1 MLKDDL
7 IESFKRVEEKLGGL
21 QYVVHTTYKEPKFEI
36 FDSIEKIT
44 DIGLITPIE
53 PNYFKDDKNVYYFSD
68 KEKMMIK
75 VENVSKEYE
84 LADGTKVPA
93 LKDVSFEVK
102 EGEILGIMGKSG
114 SGKTTLLRALRG
126 VEHIDDGSIEV
137 GKVKVT
143 STSSQFYYNN
153 LKKET
158 AIHLQRSFG
167 LWPDTVRENVL
178 RKLYARKYFDEG
190 DTNFEIAESEFGHE
204 ADELLELVSL
214 THKADHYASVLSG
227 GEKQRLIMARQ
238 LAKQPKALLLD
249 EPATM
254 ACPRTKQEILDAVKK
269 INKELNITV
278 IIVSHL
284 PDVQKYLA
292 DRVILLED
300 GEIADEG
307 STDEICDTFMRD
319 MDDIVDI
326 QNISTDEDVIDVKDI
341 YKRFYLLTG
350 GEVLQIE
357 DINFKVRNGNILS
370 IIGPSGSGKT
380 VLLRMLGG
388 LDDPDEGEV
397 LYKVEDGWADI
408 DIPGL
413 NRMKIRSKLGFMHQE
428 FALSHYATVLDQL
441 ATRLGYKNQDIVK
454 EAKVRAKKLGLSEE
468 LLDSFYLLTDLPE
481 TEAKERLRQ
490 INLDGEILNDLFPR
504 FPETA
509 TKEAVADIFE
519 SLDLDMDILFRKS
532 YELSGGQKVRVMLA
546 LILVSRPKFLLLD
559 EPFGDLDPITLRDVT
574 NALKSISKEYD
585 ITIVMISHNT
595 DFIKEL
601 SDRAIF
607 MDEGKIIED
616 SGNIDE
622 IVDNFID
629 FCHADYLKG
638 D

>member
-1 MLKDDL
+1 
-7 IESFKRVEEKLGGL
+7 
-21 QYVVHTTYKEPKFEI
+21 
-36 FDSIEKIT
+36 
-44 DIGLITPIE
+44 
-53 PNYFKDDKNVYYFSD
+53 
-68 KEKMMIK
+68 MIK

-84 LADGTKVPA
+84 LDDGTKITA
-93 LKDVSFEVK
+93 LKNVSFEVK

-126 VEHIDDGSIEV
+126 VEHIDEGSIEV
-137 GKVKVT
+137 GKAKIT
-143 STSSQFYYNN
+143 SESSQFYYNE

-178 RKLYARKYFDEG
+178 RKLYARDYFDEG
-190 DTNFEIAESEFGHE
+190 DTNFEVAESEFGHE

-214 THKADHYASVLSG
+214 THKKDHYASVLSG

-238 LAKQPKALLLD
+238 LAKRPKALLLD

-254 ACPRTKQEILDAVKK
+254 ACPKTKQEILDAVKK

-278 IIVSHL
+278 ILVSHL

-307 STDEICDTFMRD
+307 SAEEICDKFMEG
-319 MDDIVDI
+319 MDEIVDI
-326 QNISTDEDVIDVKDI
+326 QNISTDEDVIQVNDVF
-341 YKRFYLLTG
+341 KRFYLLTG
-350 GEVLQIE
+350 GQVLEME
-357 DINFKVRNGNILS
+357 DINFTVQKENILS
-370 IIGPSGSGKT
+370 IIGPSGAGKT

-388 LDDPDEGEV
+388 LDDPDKGEV
-397 LYKVEDGWADI
+397 LYDVEGEWKDI
-408 DIPGL
+408 DIPGMS
-413 NRMKIRSKLGFMHQE
+413 RMKIRSKLGFMHQE
-428 FALSHYATVLDQL
+428 FALTHYATVLNQL

-454 EAKVRAKKLGLSEE
+454 DAQKRAENLGLSEE
-468 LLDSFYLLTDLPE
+468 LLDSFYQLTDLPE

-490 INLDGEILNDLFPR
+490 VGLDAEILNDLFPR

-519 SLDLDMDILFRKS
+519 SLDLDMDILYRRS

-559 EPFGDLDPITLRDVT
+559 EPFGDLDPVTLRDVT
-574 NALKSISKEYD
+574 NALKKISKTYG
-585 ITIVMISHNT
+585 ITIVMVSHNT

-601 SDRAIF
+601 SNRALF
-607 MDEGKIIED
+607 MDDGKIVDD
-616 SGNIDE
+616 SENIDE
-622 IVDNFID
+622 IVDNFIE
-629 FCHADYLKG
+629 FCHADYLLG
-638 D
+638 DK

>member
-1 MLKDDL
+1 
-7 IESFKRVEEKLGGL
+7 
-21 QYVVHTTYKEPKFEI
+21 
-36 FDSIEKIT
+36 
-44 DIGLITPIE
+44 
-53 PNYFKDDKNVYYFSD
+53 
-68 KEKMMIK
+68 MIK
-75 VENVSKEYE
+75 VENVSKAYE
-84 LADGTKVPA
+84 LDDGTKVTA
-93 LKDVSFEVK
+93 LKDVSFDVG

-126 VEHIDDGSIEV
+126 VEHIDEGSISV

-143 STSSQFYYNN
+143 SESSQFYYNN

-178 RKLYARKYFDEG
+178 RKLYARRYFDEG
-190 DTNFEIAESEFGHE
+190 DTNFEVAESEFGQE

-214 THKADHYASVLSG
+214 THKKDHYASVLSG

-254 ACPRTKQEILDAVKK
+254 ACPKTKQEILDAVKK

-300 GEIADEG
+300 GEIVDEG
-307 STDEICDTFMRD
+307 SADEICDKFMED

-326 QNISTDEDVIDVKDI
+326 QNVSTDEDVVDVKNV

-357 DINFKVRNGNILS
+357 DINFKVQRKNILS
-370 IIGPSGSGKT
+370 IIGPSGAGKT

-388 LDDPDEGEV
+388 LDDPDKGEV
-397 LYKVEDGWADI
+397 LYKVDDDWADI
-408 DIPGL
+408 DIPGI

-428 FALSHYATVLDQL
+428 FALSHYATVLNQL
-441 ATRLGYKNQDIVK
+441 ATRLGYKNQDIVN
-454 EAKVRAKKLGLSEE
+454 EAKARAEKLGLSEE

-490 INLDGEILNDLFPR
+490 VGLDAEILNDLFPK

-509 TKEAVADIFE
+509 TKEAVEDIFE
-519 SLDLDMDILFRKS
+519 SLDLDMDILYRKS

-546 LILVSRPKFLLLD
+546 LILISRPKFLLLD
-559 EPFGDLDPITLRDVT
+559 EPFGDLDPVTLRDVT
-574 NALKSISKEYD
+574 NALKTISKDYG
-585 ITIVMISHNT
+585 ITIIMISHNT

-601 SDRAIF
+601 SNRAIF
-607 MDEGKIIED
+607 MDDGKIVDD
-616 SGNIDE
+616 SENIDE

>member
-1 MLKDDL
+1 
-7 IESFKRVEEKLGGL
+7 
-21 QYVVHTTYKEPKFEI
+21 
-36 FDSIEKIT
+36 
-44 DIGLITPIE
+44 
-53 PNYFKDDKNVYYFSD
+53 
-68 KEKMMIK
+68 MIK
-75 VENVSKEYE
+75 VENVSKDYE
-84 LADGTKVPA
+84 LDDGTKITA

-126 VEHIDDGSIEV
+126 VEHIDEGSITVGEV
-137 GKVKVT
+137 TVT
-143 STSSQFYYNN
+143 PDSSQFYYNN

-167 LWPDTVRENVL
+167 IWPDTVRENVL
-178 RKLYARKYFDEG
+178 RKLYAREYYDEG
-190 DTNFEIAESEFGHE
+190 DANLELADSEFGDE

-214 THKADHYASVLSG
+214 THKKDHYASVLSG

-254 ACPRTKQEILDAVKK
+254 ACPKTKQEILDAVKK

-278 IIVSHL
+278 IVVSHL
-284 PDVQKYLA
+284 PEIQKYLA

-307 STDEICDTFMRD
+307 SAKEICNKFMEG

-326 QNISTDEDVIDVKDI
+326 QNIATDEDVIQVNDI

-357 DINFKVRNGNILS
+357 DVNFTVQKENILS
-370 IIGPSGSGKT
+370 IIGPSGAGKT

-388 LDDPDEGEV
+388 LEDPDKGEV
-397 LYKVEDGWADI
+397 LYEVDGQWADI
-408 DIPGL
+408 DIPGMG
-413 NRMKIRSKLGFMHQE
+413 RMKIRSKLGFMHQE
-428 FALSHYATVLDQL
+428 FALNHYATVLNQL

-454 EAKVRAKKLGLSEE
+454 EAQERAKKIGLSEE

-481 TEAKERLRQ
+481 VEARDRLRQ
-490 INLDGEILNDLFPR
+490 VGLDSDILDDLFPK

-519 SLDLDMDILFRKS
+519 SLDLDMSILHRRS

-546 LILVSRPKFLLLD
+546 LILISRPKFLLLD
-559 EPFGDLDPITLRDVT
+559 EPFGDLDPVTLRDVT
-574 NALKSISKEYD
+574 NALKTISKDYG

-595 DFIKEL
+595 EFIKEL
-601 SDRAIF
+601 SNRAVF
-607 MDEGKIIED
+607 MDDGKIIDDSED
-616 SGNIDE
+616 MDQ
-622 IVDNFID
+622 IVGNFID

>member
-1 MLKDDL
+1 
-7 IESFKRVEEKLGGL
+7 
-21 QYVVHTTYKEPKFEI
+21 
-36 FDSIEKIT
+36 
-44 DIGLITPIE
+44 
-53 PNYFKDDKNVYYFSD
+53 
-68 KEKMMIK
+68 MIK
-75 VENVSKEYE
+75 VENVSKDYE
-84 LADGTKVPA
+84 LDDGTKVSA
-93 LKDVSFEVK
+93 LNDVSFEVK

-126 VEHIDDGSIEV
+126 VEHIDEGSIEV
-137 GKVKVT
+137 GNAKVT
-143 STSSQFYYNN
+143 SDSSQFYYNE

-178 RKLYARKYFDEG
+178 RKLYARRYFDEG
-190 DTNFEIAESEFGHE
+190 DTNFEVAESEFGQE

-214 THKADHYASVLSG
+214 THKKDHYASVLSG

-278 IIVSHL
+278 ILVSHL

-292 DRVILLED
+292 DRVLLLED
-300 GEIADEG
+300 GEIVDEG
-307 STDEICDTFMRD
+307 SPEEICDKFMEG

-326 QNISTDEDVIDVKDI
+326 QNVSTDEDVVEVKDV

-357 DINFKVRNGNILS
+357 DINFKVQKENILS
-370 IIGPSGSGKT
+370 IIGPSGAGKT

-388 LDDPDEGEV
+388 LDDPDKGEV
-397 LYKVEDGWADI
+397 LYKVDDDWADI
-408 DIPGL
+408 DIPGI

-428 FALSHYATVLDQL
+428 FALVHYSTVLNQL
-441 ATRLGYKNQDIVK
+441 ATRLGYKNQDIIK
-454 EAKVRAKKLGLSEE
+454 DAQKRAKQIGLSDE
-468 LLDSFYLLTDLPE
+468 LLDSFYQLTDLPE
-481 TEAKERLRQ
+481 SEAKERLRQ
-490 INLDGEILNDLFPR
+490 VGLDAEILNDLFPR

-519 SLDLDMDILFRKS
+519 SLDLDMDILHRKS

-546 LILVSRPKFLLLD
+546 LILISRPKFLLLD
-559 EPFGDLDPITLRDVT
+559 EPFGDLDPVTLRDVT
-574 NALKSISKEYD
+574 NALKTISMDYG
-585 ITIVMISHNT
+585 ITVIMISHNT

-601 SDRAIF
+601 SNRAIF
-607 MDEGKIIED
+607 MDDGKIVDD
-616 SGNIDE
+616 SENIDE

>member
-1 MLKDDL
+1 
-7 IESFKRVEEKLGGL
+7 
-21 QYVVHTTYKEPKFEI
+21 
-36 FDSIEKIT
+36 
-44 DIGLITPIE
+44 
-53 PNYFKDDKNVYYFSD
+53 
-68 KEKMMIK
+68 MIK
-75 VENVSKEYE
+75 VENVSKAYE
-84 LADGTKVPA
+84 LDDGTKVTA

-114 SGKTTLLRALRG
+114 SGKTTLLRAIRG
-126 VEHIDDGSIEV
+126 VEHIDEGSISV
-137 GKVKVT
+137 GNVKVT
-143 STSSQFYYNN
+143 SESSQFYYNE

-167 LWPDTVRENVL
+167 IWPDTVRENVL
-178 RKLYARKYFDEG
+178 RKLYARRYFDEG
-190 DTNFEIAESEFGHE
+190 DTNFEIAESEFGEE
-204 ADELLELVSL
+204 ADELLEMVSL
-214 THKADHYASVLSG
+214 THKKDHYASVLSG

-254 ACPRTKQEILDAVKK
+254 ACPKTKQEILDAVKK

-278 IIVSHL
+278 IVISHL

-300 GEIADEG
+300 GEIVDEG
-307 STDEICDTFMRD
+307 SADDICDKFMD
-319 MDDIVDI
+319 GMDDIVDI
-326 QNISTDEDVIDVKDI
+326 DNISTDEDVIQVNDI

-357 DINFKVRNGNILS
+357 DVNFTVQKENRLS
-370 IIGPSGSGKT
+370 IIGPSGAGKT

-388 LDDPDEGEV
+388 LEDPDKGEV
-397 LYKVEDGWADI
+397 LYKIGDDEWADV
-408 DIPGL
+408 DIPGMG
-413 NRMKIRSKLGFMHQE
+413 RMKIRSQLGFMHQE
-428 FALSHYATVLDQL
+428 FALSHYATVLSQL
-441 ATRLGYKNQDIVK
+441 ATRLGYKNDDIVK
-454 EAKVRAKKLGLSEE
+454 QAQERARKIGLSDE

-481 TEAKERLRQ
+481 VEARDRLKQ
-490 INLDGEILNDLFPR
+490 IGLDADILDDLFPK

-519 SLDLDMDILFRKS
+519 SLDLDMDILHRKS
-532 YELSGGQKVRVMLA
+532 YELSGGQKVRVMLS
-546 LILVSRPKFLLLD
+546 LILISRPKYLLLD
-559 EPFGDLDPITLRDVT
+559 EPFGDLDPVTLRDVT
-574 NALKSISKEYD
+574 NALKTIAKTYG

-601 SDRAIF
+601 SNRAVF
-607 MDEGKIIED
+607 MDDGKIVDD
-616 SGNIDE
+616 SENIDE

>member
-1 MLKDDL
+1 
-7 IESFKRVEEKLGGL
+7 
-21 QYVVHTTYKEPKFEI
+21 
-36 FDSIEKIT
+36 
-44 DIGLITPIE
+44 
-53 PNYFKDDKNVYYFSD
+53 
-68 KEKMMIK
+68 MIK
-75 VENVSKEYE
+75 VENVSKDYE
-84 LADGTKVPA
+84 LDDGTKVTA
-93 LKDVSFEVK
+93 LKNVSFEVK

-126 VEHIDDGSIEV
+126 VEHIDEGSIEV
-137 GKVKVT
+137 GKAKIT
-143 STSSQFYYNN
+143 SESSQFYYNE

-178 RKLYARKYFDEG
+178 RKLYARDYFDEG
-190 DTNFEIAESEFGHE
+190 DTNFEVAESEFGHE

-214 THKADHYASVLSG
+214 THKKDHYASVLSG

-238 LAKQPKALLLD
+238 LAKRPKALLLD

-254 ACPRTKQEILDAVKK
+254 ACPKTKQEILDAVKK

-278 IIVSHL
+278 VLVSHL

-307 STDEICDTFMRD
+307 SAEEICDKFMEG
-319 MDDIVDI
+319 MDEIVDI
-326 QNISTDEDVIDVKDI
+326 QNISTDEDVIQVNDVF
-341 YKRFYLLTG
+341 KRFYLLTG
-350 GEVLQIE
+350 GQVLEME
-357 DINFKVRNGNILS
+357 DINFTVQKENILS
-370 IIGPSGSGKT
+370 IIGPSGAGKT

-388 LDDPDEGEV
+388 LDDPDKGEV
-397 LYKVEDGWADI
+397 LYDVEGEWKDI
-408 DIPGL
+408 DIPGMS
-413 NRMKIRSKLGFMHQE
+413 RMKIRSKLGFMHQE
-428 FALSHYATVLDQL
+428 FALTHYATVLNQL

-454 EAKVRAKKLGLSEE
+454 DAQKRAENLGLSEE
-468 LLDSFYLLTDLPE
+468 LLDSFYQLTDLPE

-490 INLDGEILNDLFPR
+490 VGLDAEILNDLFPR

-519 SLDLDMDILFRKS
+519 SLDLDMDILYRRS

-559 EPFGDLDPITLRDVT
+559 EPFGDLDPVTLRDVT
-574 NALKSISKEYD
+574 NALKKISKTYG
-585 ITIVMISHNT
+585 ITIVMVSHNT

-601 SDRAIF
+601 SNRALF
-607 MDEGKIIED
+607 MDDGKIVDD
-616 SGNIDE
+616 SENIND
-622 IVDNFID
+622 IVDNFIE
-629 FCHADYLKG
+629 FCHADYLLG
-638 D
+638 DK

>member
-1 MLKDDL
+1 
-7 IESFKRVEEKLGGL
+7 
-21 QYVVHTTYKEPKFEI
+21 
-36 FDSIEKIT
+36 
-44 DIGLITPIE
+44 
-53 PNYFKDDKNVYYFSD
+53 
-68 KEKMMIK
+68 MIK
-75 VENVSKEYE
+75 VENVSKAYE
-84 LADGTKVPA
+84 LDDGTKVTA
-93 LKDVSFEVK
+93 LNDVSFEVK
-102 EGEILGIMGKSG
+102 EGEIIGIMGKSG

-126 VEHIDDGSIEV
+126 VEHIDEGSISV
-137 GKVKVT
+137 GDVKVT
-143 STSSQFYYNN
+143 SGSSQFYYNN

-167 LWPDTVRENVL
+167 VWPDTVRENVL
-178 RKLYARKYFDEG
+178 RKLYARRYFDEG
-190 DTNFEIAESEFGHE
+190 DTNFEVAESEFGEE

-214 THKADHYASVLSG
+214 THKKDHYASVLSG

-254 ACPRTKQEILDAVKK
+254 ACPKTKQEILDAVKK

-278 IIVSHL
+278 VLVSHL

-300 GEIADEG
+300 GEIVDEG
-307 STDEICDTFMRD
+307 SADEICDKFMEG

-326 QNISTDEDVIDVKDI
+326 QNIATDEDVVEVKDV

-357 DINFKVRNGNILS
+357 DINFKVQKENILS
-370 IIGPSGSGKT
+370 IIGPSGAGKT

-388 LDDPDEGEV
+388 LDDPDRGEV
-397 LYKVEDGWADI
+397 LYKVDEEWADI
-408 DIPGL
+408 DIPGM

-428 FALSHYATVLDQL
+428 FALTHYATVLNQL
-441 ATRLGYKNQDIVK
+441 ATRLGYKNQDIIK
-454 EAKVRAKKLGLSEE
+454 DAQKRAKQIGLSDE
-468 LLDSFYLLTDLPE
+468 LLDSFYQLTDLPE
-481 TEAKERLRQ
+481 AEAKDRLRQ
-490 INLDGEILNDLFPR
+490 IGLDAEILNDLFPR

-509 TKEAVADIFE
+509 TKEAVADIFD
-519 SLDLDMDILFRKS
+519 SLDLDMDILYRKS

-546 LILVSRPKFLLLD
+546 LILISRPKFLLLD
-559 EPFGDLDPITLRDVT
+559 EPFGDLDPVTLRDVT
-574 NALKSISKEYD
+574 NALKTISKNYG
-585 ITIVMISHNT
+585 ITVIMISHNT

-601 SDRAIF
+601 SNRAVF
-607 MDEGKIIED
+607 MDDGKIIDD
-616 SGNIDE
+616 SENIDE

>member
-1 MLKDDL
+1 
-7 IESFKRVEEKLGGL
+7 
-21 QYVVHTTYKEPKFEI
+21 
-36 FDSIEKIT
+36 
-44 DIGLITPIE
+44 
-53 PNYFKDDKNVYYFSD
+53 
-68 KEKMMIK
+68 MIK
-75 VENVSKEYE
+75 VENVSKAYE
-84 LADGTKVPA
+84 LDDGTKVTA

-114 SGKTTLLRALRG
+114 SGKTTLLRAIRG
-126 VEHIDDGSIEV
+126 VEHIDEGSISV
-137 GKVKVT
+137 GNVKVT
-143 STSSQFYYNN
+143 SESSQFYYNE

-167 LWPDTVRENVL
+167 IWPDTVRENVL
-178 RKLYARKYFDEG
+178 RKLYARRYFDEG
-190 DTNFEIAESEFGHE
+190 DTNFEIAESEFGDE

-214 THKADHYASVLSG
+214 THKKDHYASVLSG

-254 ACPRTKQEILDAVKK
+254 ACPKTKQEILDAVKK

-278 IIVSHL
+278 IVISHL

-300 GEIADEG
+300 GEIVDEG
-307 STDEICDTFMRD
+307 SAEDICDKFMEG

-326 QNISTDEDVIDVKDI
+326 DNISTDEDVIQVNDI

-357 DINFKVRNGNILS
+357 DVNFTVQKENILS
-370 IIGPSGSGKT
+370 IIGPSGAGKT

-388 LDDPDEGEV
+388 LEDPDKGEV
-397 LYKVEDGWADI
+397 LYKIGDDEWADV
-408 DIPGL
+408 DIPGMG
-413 NRMKIRSKLGFMHQE
+413 RMKIRSKLGFMHQE
-428 FALSHYATVLDQL
+428 FALSHYATVLNQL
-441 ATRLGYKNQDIVK
+441 ATRLGYKNDDIVK
-454 EAKVRAKKLGLSEE
+454 QAQERARKIGLSDE

-481 TEAKERLRQ
+481 VEARDRLKQ
-490 INLDGEILNDLFPR
+490 IGLDADILDDLFPK

-519 SLDLDMDILFRKS
+519 SLDLDMDILHRKS

-546 LILVSRPKFLLLD
+546 LILISRPKYLLLD
-559 EPFGDLDPITLRDVT
+559 EPFGDLDPVTLRDVT
-574 NALKSISKEYD
+574 NALKTIAKTYG

-601 SDRAIF
+601 SNRAVF
-607 MDEGKIIED
+607 MDDGRIVDD
-616 SGNIDE
+616 SENIDE

>member
-1 MLKDDL
+1 
-7 IESFKRVEEKLGGL
+7 
-21 QYVVHTTYKEPKFEI
+21 
-36 FDSIEKIT
+36 
-44 DIGLITPIE
+44 
-53 PNYFKDDKNVYYFSD
+53 
-68 KEKMMIK
+68 MIK
-75 VENVSKEYE
+75 VENVSKDYE
-84 LADGTKVPA
+84 LDDGTKITA
-93 LKDVSFEVK
+93 LNDVSFEVG

-126 VEHIDDGSIEV
+126 VEHIDEGSITV

-143 STSSQFYYNN
+143 SKSSQFYYNN

-178 RKLYARKYFDEG
+178 RKLYARRYFDEG
-190 DTNFEIAESEFGHE
+190 DTNFEVAESEFGQE

-214 THKADHYASVLSG
+214 THKKDHYASVLSG

-254 ACPRTKQEILDAVKK
+254 ACPKTKQEILDAVKK

-278 IIVSHL
+278 ILVSHL

-300 GEIADEG
+300 GQITDEG
-307 STDEICDTFMRD
+307 SPDEICDKFMED
-319 MDDIVDI
+319 MEPIVDI
-326 QNISTDEDVIDVKDI
+326 ENIATDEDVIDVKDVS
-341 YKRFYLLTG
+341 KRFYLLTG
-350 GEVLQIE
+350 GEVLQME
-357 DINFKVRNGNILS
+357 DINFNVQNENILS
-370 IIGPSGSGKT
+370 IIGPSGAGKT

-388 LDDPDEGEV
+388 LDYPDEGDV
-397 LYKVEDGWADI
+397 LYYVDDEWRDI
-408 DIPGL
+408 EVPGVS
-413 NRMKIRSKLGFMHQE
+413 RMKIRSKLGFMHQE
-428 FALSHYATVLDQL
+428 FALSHYATVLNQL

-454 EAKVRAKKLGLSEE
+454 EAQARAKKIGIGDE

-481 TEAKERLRQ
+481 NEAKHRLEQ
-490 INLDGEILNDLFPR
+490 VGLDAEILNDLFPK

-519 SLDLDMDILFRKS
+519 SLDLDLDILQRRS

-559 EPFGDLDPITLRDVT
+559 EPFGDLDPVTLRDVT
-574 NALKSISKEYD
+574 NSLKRFPKLMES
-585 ITIVMISHNT
+585 
-595 DFIKEL
+595 L
-601 SDRAIF
+601 
-607 MDEGKIIED
+607 
-616 SGNIDE
+616 
-622 IVDNFID
+622 
-629 FCHADYLKG
+629 
-638 D
+638 

>member
-1 MLKDDL
+1 
-7 IESFKRVEEKLGGL
+7 
-21 QYVVHTTYKEPKFEI
+21 
-36 FDSIEKIT
+36 
-44 DIGLITPIE
+44 
-53 PNYFKDDKNVYYFSD
+53 
-68 KEKMMIK
+68 MIK
-75 VENVSKEYE
+75 VENVSKAYE
-84 LADGTKVPA
+84 LDDGTKVSA

-126 VEHIDDGSIEV
+126 VEHIDEGSIEV
-137 GKVKVT
+137 GNMKVT
-143 STSSQFYYNN
+143 SESSQFYYNE

-178 RKLYARKYFDEG
+178 RKLYARRYFDEG
-190 DTNFEIAESEFGHE
+190 DTNFEVADSEFGDE

-214 THKADHYASVLSG
+214 THKKDHYASVLSG

-238 LAKQPKALLLD
+238 LAKRPKALLLD

-254 ACPRTKQEILDAVKK
+254 ACPKTKQEILDAVKK

-278 IIVSHL
+278 ILVSHL

-307 STDEICDTFMRD
+307 SAEEICDKFMEG

-326 QNISTDEDVIDVKDI
+326 KNVSTDEDVIDVKDV

-357 DINFKVRNGNILS
+357 DINFKVQKENILS
-370 IIGPSGSGKT
+370 IIGPSGAGKT

-388 LDDPDEGEV
+388 LDDPDKGEV
-397 LYKVEDGWADI
+397 LYNVDGDWADI
-408 DIPGL
+408 DIPGMG
-413 NRMKIRSKLGFMHQE
+413 RMKIRSKLGFMHQE
-428 FALSHYATVLDQL
+428 FALTHYATVLSQL
-441 ATRLGYKNQDIVK
+441 ATRLGYKNENIVK
-454 EAKVRAKKLGLSEE
+454 EAQQRARNIGLSDE

-481 TEAKERLRQ
+481 AEAKERLRQ
-490 INLDGEILNDLFPR
+490 VGLDGEILNDLFPR

-519 SLDLDMDILFRKS
+519 SLDLDMDILYRKS

-546 LILVSRPKFLLLD
+546 LILISRPKFLLLD

-574 NALKSISKEYD
+574 NALKTISKDYG

-601 SDRAIF
+601 SNRAVF
-607 MDEGKIIED
+607 MDDGKIIDD
-616 SGNIDE
+616 SENIDE

>member
-1 MLKDDL
+1 
-7 IESFKRVEEKLGGL
+7 
-21 QYVVHTTYKEPKFEI
+21 
-36 FDSIEKIT
+36 
-44 DIGLITPIE
+44 
-53 PNYFKDDKNVYYFSD
+53 
-68 KEKMMIK
+68 MIK
-75 VENVSKEYE
+75 VENVSKDYE
-84 LADGTKVPA
+84 LADGTKVTA
-93 LKDVSFEVK
+93 LKNVSLEVK
-102 EGEILGIMGKSG
+102 EGEIVGIMGKSG
-114 SGKTTLLRALRG
+114 SGKTTLLRAIRG
-126 VEHIDDGSIEV
+126 VEHIDGGSITV
-137 GKVKVT
+137 GDVSINEK
-143 STSSQFYYNN
+143 SSQYYYNE

-167 LWPDTVRENVL
+167 IWPDTVRENVL
-178 RKLYARKYFDEG
+178 RKLYAREYYDEG
-190 DTNFEIAESEFGHE
+190 DANFELADSEFGDE
-204 ADELLELVSL
+204 ADEILELVSL
-214 THKADHYASVLSG
+214 THKKDQYASVLSG

-238 LAKQPKALLLD
+238 LAKKPKALLLD

-254 ACPRTKQEILDAVKK
+254 ACPKTKQEILDAVKK
-269 INKELNITV
+269 INKELNISV
-278 IIVSHL
+278 IVVSHL

-300 GEIADEG
+300 GEIVDEG
-307 STDEICDTFMRD
+307 EPERICDEFMQD

-326 QNISTDEDVIDVKDI
+326 ENIATDEDVIEAKDI

-357 DINFKVRNGNILS
+357 DINFKVKRENILS
-370 IIGPSGSGKT
+370 IIGPSGAGKT

-397 LYKVEDGWADI
+397 LYKLEDGTWADI
-408 DIPGL
+408 DIPGM

-428 FALSHYATVLDQL
+428 FALTHHATVLNQL
-441 ATRLGYKNQDIVK
+441 AVRLGYKNADIVK
-454 EAKVRAKKLGLSEE
+454 EAQERAKKIGLSDE

-481 TEAKERLRQ
+481 TEARDRLRQ
-490 INLDGEILNDLFPR
+490 VGLDSDILDDLFPR

-519 SLDLDMDILFRKS
+519 SLDLDMDILHRKS

-559 EPFGDLDPITLRDVT
+559 EPFGDLDPVTLRDVT
-574 NALKSISKEYD
+574 NALKTISKTYG

-601 SDRAIF
+601 SNRAIF
-607 MDEGKIIED
+607 MDDGKIIDDSED
-616 SGNIDE
+616 MDK
-622 IVDNFID
+622 IVGNFID

>member
-1 MLKDDL
+1 
-7 IESFKRVEEKLGGL
+7 
-21 QYVVHTTYKEPKFEI
+21 
-36 FDSIEKIT
+36 
-44 DIGLITPIE
+44 
-53 PNYFKDDKNVYYFSD
+53 
-68 KEKMMIK
+68 MIK
-75 VENVSKEYE
+75 VENVCKDYE
-84 LADGTKVPA
+84 LDDGTTVSA
-93 LKDVSFEVK
+93 LKNISFEV
-102 EGEILGIMGKSG
+102 EDGEILGIMGKSG

-126 VEHIDDGSIEV
+126 VEHIDGGSIDV
-137 GKVKVT
+137 GSVHVDSK
-143 STSSQFYYNN
+143 SSQFYYNN

-178 RKLYARKYFDEG
+178 RKLYSRKYFDEG
-190 DTNFEIAESEFGHE
+190 DTNFEVAESEFGSE

-214 THKADHYASVLSG
+214 THKSDHYASVLSG

-238 LAKQPKALLLD
+238 LAKQPKVLLLD

-278 IIVSHL
+278 IVVSHL

-300 GEIADEG
+300 GEISDEG
-307 STDEICDTFMRD
+307 TADDICDKFMQD
-319 MDDIVDI
+319 MEPIVDI
-326 QNISTDEDVIDVKDI
+326 DNVASDEDVIKVKDVD
-341 YKRFYLLTG
+341 KRFYLLTG

-357 DINFKVRNGNILS
+357 DVNFKVQKENILS
-370 IIGPSGSGKT
+370 LIGPSGAGKT

-397 LYKVEDGWADI
+397 LYNVDGNWNDI
-408 DIPGL
+408 DVPGMG
-413 NRMKIRSKLGFMHQE
+413 RMKIRSKLGFMHQE
-428 FALSHYATVLDQL
+428 FALNHYSTVLDQL
-441 ATRLGYKNQDIVK
+441 AVRLGYKNHDIIK
-454 EAKVRAKKLGLSEE
+454 DAKLRAEKLGLSEE

-481 TEAKERLRQ
+481 AEARERLRQ
-490 INLDGEILNDLFPR
+490 VGLDESILYDLFPK

-519 SLDLDMDILFRKS
+519 SLDLDMDILHRKS

-546 LILVSRPKFLLLD
+546 LILISRPEFLLLD
-559 EPFGDLDPITLRDVT
+559 EPFGDLDPVTLRTVT
-574 NALKSISKEYD
+574 NSLKKISKTYG

-601 SDRAIF
+601 SNRAIF
-607 MDEGKIIED
+607 VDDGKIIDDGED
-616 SGNIDE
+616 INQ

-638 D
+638 DN

>member
-1 MLKDDL
+1 
-7 IESFKRVEEKLGGL
+7 
-21 QYVVHTTYKEPKFEI
+21 
-36 FDSIEKIT
+36 
-44 DIGLITPIE
+44 
-53 PNYFKDDKNVYYFSD
+53 
-68 KEKMMIK
+68 MIK
-75 VENVSKEYE
+75 VENVSKDYE
-84 LADGTKVPA
+84 LDDGTKITA
-93 LKDVSFEVK
+93 LKNVSFEAK

-126 VEHIDDGSIEV
+126 VEHIDEGSIEV

-143 STSSQFYYNN
+143 SESSQFYYNE

-178 RKLYARKYFDEG
+178 RKLYSRRYFDEG
-190 DTNFEIAESEFGHE
+190 DTNFEVAESEFGQE
-204 ADELLELVSL
+204 ADEILELVSL
-214 THKADHYASVLSG
+214 THKKDHYASVLSG

-238 LAKQPKALLLD
+238 LAKQPTALLLD

-254 ACPRTKQEILDAVKK
+254 ACPKTKQEILDAVKK

-284 PDVQKYLA
+284 PDIQKYLA

-300 GEIADEG
+300 GEIVDEG
-307 STDEICDTFMRD
+307 SAEEICDKFMEG

-326 QNISTDEDVIDVKDI
+326 QNIPTDEDLIDVKDV

-357 DINFKVRNGNILS
+357 DINFKVQKENILS
-370 IIGPSGSGKT
+370 IIGPSGAGKT

-388 LDDPDEGEV
+388 LDDPDKGEV
-397 LYKVEDGWADI
+397 LYKVEGKWADI
-408 DIPGL
+408 DIPGID
-413 NRMKIRSKLGFMHQE
+413 RMKIRSKLGFMHQE
-428 FALSHYATVLDQL
+428 FALTHYATVLSQL
-441 ATRLGYKNQDIVK
+441 STRLGYKKQDIVN
-454 EAKVRAKKLGLSEE
+454 EAKARAEKLGLSEE

-481 TEAKERLRQ
+481 SEAKERLRQ
-490 INLDGEILNDLFPR
+490 VGLDGEILNDLFPR

-509 TKEAVADIFE
+509 TKEAVVDIFE
-519 SLDLDMDILFRKS
+519 SLDLDMDILHRKS

-546 LILVSRPKFLLLD
+546 LILVSRPQFLLLD

-574 NALKSISKEYD
+574 NALKTISKEYG

-601 SDRAIF
+601 SNRAIF
-607 MDEGKIIED
+607 MDDGKIIDD
-616 SGNIDE
+616 SDNIDE

-629 FCHADYLKG
+629 FCHADYLRG

>member
-1 MLKDDL
+1 
-7 IESFKRVEEKLGGL
+7 
-21 QYVVHTTYKEPKFEI
+21 
-36 FDSIEKIT
+36 
-44 DIGLITPIE
+44 
-53 PNYFKDDKNVYYFSD
+53 
-68 KEKMMIK
+68 MIK

-84 LADGTKVPA
+84 LDDGTKITA
-93 LKDVSFEVK
+93 LKNVSFEVK

-126 VEHIDDGSIEV
+126 VEHIDEGSIEV
-137 GKVKVT
+137 GKAKIT
-143 STSSQFYYNN
+143 SESSQFYYNE

-178 RKLYARKYFDEG
+178 RKLYARDYFDEG
-190 DTNFEIAESEFGHE
+190 DTNFEVAESEFGHE

-214 THKADHYASVLSG
+214 THKKDHYASVLSG

-238 LAKQPKALLLD
+238 LAKRPKALLLD

-254 ACPRTKQEILDAVKK
+254 ACPKTKQEILDAVKK
-269 INKELNITV
+269 INKDLNITV
-278 IIVSHL
+278 ILVSHL

-307 STDEICDTFMRD
+307 SAEEICDKFMEG
-319 MDDIVDI
+319 MDEIVDI
-326 QNISTDEDVIDVKDI
+326 QNISTDEDVIQVNDVF
-341 YKRFYLLTG
+341 KRFYLLTG
-350 GEVLQIE
+350 GQVLEME
-357 DINFKVRNGNILS
+357 DINFTVQEKNILS
-370 IIGPSGSGKT
+370 IIGPSGAGKT

-388 LDDPDEGEV
+388 LDDPDKGEV
-397 LYKVEDGWADI
+397 LYDVEGEWKDI
-408 DIPGL
+408 DIPGMS
-413 NRMKIRSKLGFMHQE
+413 RMKIRSKLGFMHQE
-428 FALSHYATVLDQL
+428 FALTHYATVLNQL

-454 EAKVRAKKLGLSEE
+454 DAQKRAENLGLSEE
-468 LLDSFYLLTDLPE
+468 LLDSFYQLTDLPE

-490 INLDGEILNDLFPR
+490 VGLDAEILNDLFPR

-519 SLDLDMDILFRKS
+519 SLDLDMDILYRRS

-559 EPFGDLDPITLRDVT
+559 EPFGDLDPVTLRDVT
-574 NALKSISKEYD
+574 NALKKISKTYG
-585 ITIVMISHNT
+585 ITIVMVSHNT

-601 SDRAIF
+601 SNRALF
-607 MDEGKIIED
+607 MDDGKIVDD
-616 SGNIDE
+616 SENINE
-622 IVDNFID
+622 IVDNFIE
-629 FCHADYLKG
+629 FCHADYLLG
-638 D
+638 DK

>member
-1 MLKDDL
+1 
-7 IESFKRVEEKLGGL
+7 
-21 QYVVHTTYKEPKFEI
+21 
-36 FDSIEKIT
+36 
-44 DIGLITPIE
+44 
-53 PNYFKDDKNVYYFSD
+53 
-68 KEKMMIK
+68 MIK
-75 VENVSKEYE
+75 VENVSKAYE
-84 LADGTKVPA
+84 LDDGTKITA

-114 SGKTTLLRALRG
+114 SGKTTLIRAIRG
-126 VEHIDDGSIEV
+126 VEHIDAGSISV
-137 GKVKVT
+137 GDAKVT
-143 STSSQFYYNN
+143 SESSQFYYNN

-167 LWPDTVRENVL
+167 IWPDTVRENVL
-178 RKLYARKYFDEG
+178 RKLYARRYFDEG
-190 DTNFEIAESEFGHE
+190 DTNFEVAESEFGEE

-214 THKADHYASVLSG
+214 THKKDHYASVLSG

-254 ACPRTKQEILDAVKK
+254 ACPKTKQEILDAVKK

-278 IIVSHL
+278 IVISHL
-284 PDVQKYLA
+284 PEIQKYLA

-300 GEIADEG
+300 GEIVDEG
-307 STDEICDTFMRD
+307 SAEKICDEFMEG

-326 QNISTDEDVIDVKDI
+326 ENISTDEDVIQANDI

-357 DINFKVRNGNILS
+357 DVNFTVQKENILS
-370 IIGPSGSGKT
+370 IIGPSGAGKT

-388 LDDPDEGEV
+388 LEDPDKGEV
-397 LYKVEDGWADI
+397 LYKLEDGSWADI
-408 DIPGL
+408 DIPGMG
-413 NRMKIRSKLGFMHQE
+413 RMKIRSKLGFMHQE
-428 FALSHYATVLDQL
+428 FALNHYATVLNQL
-441 ATRLGYKNQDIVK
+441 ATRLGYKNSDIVK
-454 EAKVRAKKLGLSEE
+454 EAQERARKIGLSDE

-481 TEAKERLRQ
+481 VEARDRLKQ
-490 INLDGEILNDLFPR
+490 IGLDADILDDLFPR

-519 SLDLDMDILFRKS
+519 SLDLDMDILHRKS

-546 LILVSRPKFLLLD
+546 LILISRPKFLVLD
-559 EPFGDLDPITLRDVT
+559 EPFGDLDPVTLRDVT
-574 NALKSISKEYD
+574 NALKTIAKDYG

-601 SDRAIF
+601 SNRAIF
-607 MDEGKIIED
+607 MDDGKIVDD
-616 SGNIDE
+616 SENIDE

-638 D
+638 E

>member
-1 MLKDDL
+1 MGH
-7 IESFKRVEEKLGGL
+7 KR
-21 QYVVHTTYKEPKFEI
+21 
-36 FDSIEKIT
+36 
-44 DIGLITPIE
+44 
-53 PNYFKDDKNVYYFSD
+53 
-68 KEKMMIK
+68 MIK
-75 VENVSKEYE
+75 VENVSKDYE
-84 LADGTKVPA
+84 LDDGTKIAA

-126 VEHIDDGSIEV
+126 VEHIDEGSITVGEV
-137 GKVKVT
+137 TVT
-143 STSSQFYYNN
+143 SDSSQYYYNN

-167 LWPDTVRENVL
+167 IWPDTVRENVL
-178 RKLYARKYFDEG
+178 RKLYAREYYDEG
-190 DTNFEIAESEFGHE
+190 DANLELADSEFGDE
-204 ADELLELVSL
+204 ADEILELVSL
-214 THKADHYASVLSG
+214 THKKDHYASVLSG

-254 ACPRTKQEILDAVKK
+254 ACPKTKQEILDAVKK

-278 IIVSHL
+278 IVVSHL
-284 PDVQKYLA
+284 PEIQKYLA

-307 STDEICDTFMRD
+307 SAERICDEFMEG
-319 MDDIVDI
+319 MDEIVDI
-326 QNISTDEDVIDVKDI
+326 KNIATDEDVIQVNDI

-357 DINFKVRNGNILS
+357 DVNFTVKNENILS
-370 IIGPSGSGKT
+370 IIGPSGAGKT

-388 LDDPDEGEV
+388 LDDPDKGEV
-397 LYKVEDGWADI
+397 LYDVDGEWADI
-408 DIPGL
+408 DIPGM

-428 FALSHYATVLDQL
+428 FALNHYATVLNQL

-454 EAKVRAKKLGLSEE
+454 EAQERAKKIGLSEE

-481 TEAKERLRQ
+481 VEARDRLRQ
-490 INLDGEILNDLFPR
+490 VGLDADILDDLFPK

-519 SLDLDMDILFRKS
+519 SLDLDMDILHRKS

-546 LILVSRPKFLLLD
+546 LILISRPKFLLLD
-559 EPFGDLDPITLRDVT
+559 EPFGDLDPVTLRDVT
-574 NALKSISKEYD
+574 NALKTISKDYG

-601 SDRAIF
+601 SNRAIF
-607 MDEGKIIED
+607 MDDGKIIDDSED
-616 SGNIDE
+616 MDK
-622 IVDNFID
+622 IVGNFID
-629 FCHADYLKG
+629 FCQADYLKG